1 MPDFM
6 MTFTSCALLCALPQ
20 FESFYSPIMDGQK
33 FESNHERLSSRFLH
47 QSEVNRYSPDSEYLL
62 TTPSVGERTL
72 IGLSPIKS
80 LYCVSTM
87 IEAWFPVVTEQWRE
101 LGSKYIR
108 YVRFAKW
115 GDHSF
120 GRSMISKRIALEK
133 M

>member
-1 MPDFM
+1 M
-6 MTFTSCALLCALPQ
+6 MTFTSCALCCALPQ

-47 QSEVNRYSPDSEYLL
+47 QSEVNRYSPDSECLL

-87 IEAWFPVVTEQWRE
+87 IEAWFPVVQNSGENWARNMFDM
-101 LGSKYIR
+101 S
-108 YVRFAKW
+108 
-115 GDHSF
+115 
-120 GRSMISKRIALEK
+120 ALQNGVI
-133 M
+133 MALADP